1 MGDKKLLLLGGGCT
15 LCGEVSVGDGTHV
28 GAGSVVR
35 QQIRIG
41 RDSLI
46 GAGSAVVRDIACIGG
61 GYVVSTKGGKC
72 IELVWRR
79 ENFGSNTWVDKRIP
93 FTWCNRPEKIF
104 L

>member
-46 GAGSAVVRDIACIGG
+46 GAGSAVVRDIADCVEAFGNPCM
-61 GYVVSTKGGKC
+61 VVK
-72 IELVWRR
+72 
-79 ENFGSNTWVDKRIP
+79 
-93 FTWCNRPEKIF
+93 NR
-104 L
+104 